1 MAHSDMF
8 YACLVAGLHEG
19 IYQRQ
24 HVEFVRTLA
33 HYAMAPPLK
42 NITSIKQRKFELTIF
57 STSSKY
63 CPSPLCLNSR
73 SSPRILMLL
82 RFQLSS
88 VAPVLLEITTK
99 ESPDNIIFLYFGI
112 LFCIGNDQNA
122 LYNNF
127 PSGTAVGFIL
137 MFHLVGIFSEFV

>member
-1 MAHSDMF
+1 MRVWLRGCWRGSISYNMWSL
-8 YACLVAGLHEG
+8 YAP
-19 IYQRQ
+19 
-24 HVEFVRTLA
+24 LA

-73 SSPRILMLL
+73 SSPRILMFL
-82 RFQLSS
+82 RFQLSN
-88 VAPVLLEITTK
+88 VAPVLSEIMTK

-112 LFCIGNDQNA
+112 LFCIENDQKMRCIII
-122 LYNNF
+122 F
-127 PSGTAVGFIL
+127 PVAQQSGLFLCFI
-137 MFHLVGIFSEFV
+137 